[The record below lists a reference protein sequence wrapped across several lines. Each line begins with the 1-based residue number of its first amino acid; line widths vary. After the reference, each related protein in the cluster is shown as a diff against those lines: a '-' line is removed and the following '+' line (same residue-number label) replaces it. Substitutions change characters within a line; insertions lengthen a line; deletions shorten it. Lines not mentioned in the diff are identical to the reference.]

1 MKYEL
6 TYLLNPN
13 LDEPE
18 SSKEDVVEA
27 IKDQGAELES
37 QSELE
42 KTELGAPI
50 KPKLGEETLEEALV
64 GTIEFQFQP
73 NKVNDLKE
81 KIAQKRD
88 VLRVMLVKKKD
99 TEAEPESEP
108 EPQPQQEDE
117 EKKVEL
123 EDIDQK
129 LDEILEE

>member
-18 SSKEDVVEA
+18 SSKEDVVKT

-42 KTELGAPI
+42 KSELGAPI
-50 KPKLGEETLEEALV
+50 KPKLEKETLEEALM
-64 GTIEFQFQP
+64 GTVEFEFQP
-73 NKVNDLKE
+73 NEINDLKE
-81 KIAQKRD
+81 KISQKRD
-88 VLRVMLVKKKD
+88 VLRVMLVKKKET
-99 TEAEPESEP
+99 TEAKTEPK
-108 EPQPQQEDE
+108 PQPQQEDE

>member
-13 LDEPE
+13 LDEPK
-18 SSKEDVVEA
+18 SSKEDVVET
-27 IKDQGAELES
+27 IKSQGAELES

-50 KPKLGEETLEEALV
+50 KPKLEKETLEEALM
-64 GTIEFQFQP
+64 GTVEFEFQP
-73 NKVNDLKE
+73 NEINNLKE
-81 KIAQKRD
+81 RISQKRD
-88 VLRVMLVKKKD
+88 VLRVILVKKKGT
-99 TEAEPESEP
+99 TEAKTEP